1 MLSLILSS
9 LVGYGVGAYRYFK
22 LRNITFVMVLILM
35 MVPLEIIMLPLY
47 KLCVSLG
54 IIDNYMGIILPFMV
68 SAVAVFFFRQFV
80 IGLPQD
86 LMEAGRIDGCT
97 EIGIFVKIFTPL
109 MKPAYGAMM
118 ILLAMQQWNSF
129 VWPLIVL
136 RSGEKYTIPL
146 GIASMIGPYTSNY
159 EVLFC
164 GSVLSIVPVMIL
176 FFCNQRF
183 FITGLTSGAVKG

>member
-1 MLSLILSS
+1 
-9 LVGYGVGAYRYFK
+9 
-22 LRNITFVMVLILM
+22 
-35 MVPLEIIMLPLY
+35 
-47 KLCVSLG
+47 
-54 IIDNYMGIILPFMV
+54 
-68 SAVAVFFFRQFV
+68 
-80 IGLPQD
+80 
-86 LMEAGRIDGCT
+86 
-97 EIGIFVKIFTPL
+97 

-136 RSGEKYTIPL
+136 RSGTKYTIPL

-159 EVLFC
+159 HVLFC